1 MDRLE
6 QLILKLLSEAV
17 RLAETF
23 LCGVFRAKRLEDGS
37 EELLVAARACG
48 LQAGDDLLSDDTLI
62 VTLDQREPNET
73 SP

>member
-23 LCGVFRAKRLEDGS
+23 LCVCLP
-37 EELLVAARACG
+37 
-48 LQAGDDLLSDDTLI
+48 
-62 VTLDQREPNET
+62 REKT
-73 SP
+73 QG

>member
-37 EELLVAARACG
+37 EELLVLRV
-48 LQAGDDLLSDDTLI
+48 LWSAGWGRSSLRRY
-62 VTLDQREPNET
+62 LDRYPR
-73 SP
+73 SAGA